1 LHPLSFQAVSI
12 CCWIL
17 QEEEHSATASAS
29 MLAVMTWYFL
39 PPLRTTPYFL
49 NSRLLK
55 GPGLFVYLTIMELF
69 MVDVDEFFTIQPSS
83 NFWLIAGL
91 SSVYNNGAC
100 QDGYRTTVVE
110 IH

>member
-1 LHPLSFQAVSI
+1 
-12 CCWIL
+12 
-17 QEEEHSATASAS
+17 
-29 MLAVMTWYFL
+29 
-39 PPLRTTPYFL
+39 
-49 NSRLLK
+49 
-55 GPGLFVYLTIMELF
+55 